1 MTSDRFVIRT
11 WLREKGFGQQQE
23 RGHTVSLHLAPNPA
37 HNDNDVILEHKTVYT
52 DLSKSPEP
60 WRTTTER
67 YQITASLLEAL
78 IKKHGDKL
86 S

>member
-11 WLREKGFGQQQE
+11 WLREEGFREQHE
-23 RGHTVSLHLAPNPA
+23 RDHTVSLRIAPNQS
-37 HNDNDVILEHKTVYT
+37 HGDNDVILEHETTYT

-60 WRTTTER
+60 WRTKTER

-78 IKKHGDKL
+78 IRKHGTRL
-86 S
+86 P